1 MKLVL
6 SLLVIMF
13 AFTTI
18 NAADFD
24 QFAGSKPVLVAEN
37 KYVCSK
43 PLKYTDS
50 DGAIKEDK
58 VFFIF
63 EKLTYRNLKFWV
75 DYTRQQKEG
84 ADLKD
89 SENPELKLSEKI
101 SEGLDPLIGSMM
113 LFTTLAFVGMTEET
127 PETIKKAEAI
137 GSVFEGSN
145 DPEIL
150 HFLDEVQQTFPYD
163 IWMSYS
169 TRKDPSAN
177 NISNED
183 IEMVMSVFAKHG
195 CPFTSH
201 VGISKNYLFF
211 LPESLPHK
219 EIGMQLHASAMV
231 TVEQIYGH
239 GVHSHMITR
248 PTPLMAGLM
257 AKKLISGESVWINCD
272 MAYAQRTYYI
282 HTPAHS
288 HDRFPLDNRDPNTW
302 KLAVSE
308 HVRIFPRPLWFPHD
322 GYTGPMSGEHKTLGN
337 TYFTVSGVS
346 SIASPG
352 STHFAA
358 ALVAVSGPAL
368 SEIWYKPVDQ
378 ARGL

>member
-24 QFAGSKPVLVAEN
+24 QFAGSTPELVAEN

-50 DGAIKEDK
+50 DGAIKEDQ
-58 VFFIF
+58 VFFTH
-63 EKLTYRNLKFWV
+63 EKLTYKNLEFWMR
-75 DYTRQQKEG
+75 YTRQQKEG
-84 ADLKD
+84 AALKD
-89 SENPELKLSEKI
+89 TENAELKLSEKI
-101 SEGLDPLIGSMM
+101 SQGLDPLMFSLSLCPTNFFVATYQY
-113 LFTTLAFVGMTEET
+113 LFGGQ
-127 PETIKKAEAI
+127 K
-137 GSVFEGSN
+137 S
-145 DPEIL
+145 
-150 HFLDEVQQTFPYD
+150 YD

-169 TRKDPSAN
+169 TRKDPRAN

-201 VGISKNYLFF
+201 VGISRNYLFF
-211 LPESLPHK
+211 LPGSLPHK

-231 TVEQIYGH
+231 SVEQIYGP
-239 GVHSHMITR
+239 VQSHMITR

-257 AKKLISGESVWINCD
+257 AKKLVSGKSVWINCD
-272 MAYAQRTYYI
+272 MAYAQRTYFI
-282 HTPAHS
+282 RTPPHT
-288 HDRFPLDNRDPNTW
+288 HDRFPLDNRDRDTW
-302 KLAVSE
+302 KLAVSKDD
-308 HVRIFPRPLWFPHD
+308 VRTFPRPLWFPHD

-337 TYFTVSGVS
+337 TYFTVSGAS
-346 SIASPG
+346 SIASSG
-352 STHFAA
+352 SLHFAA

-368 SEIWYKPVDQ
+368 SEIWYKPVD
-378 ARGL
+378 

>member
-6 SLLVIMF
+6 SLLVTMF

-18 NAADFD
+18 NAAAFD
-24 QFAGSKPVLVAEN
+24 QSAGSTPELVAEN

-50 DGAIKEDK
+50 DGSIKEDK

-84 ADLKD
+84 AALKD
-89 SENPELKLSEKI
+89 IESPELKLSEKI
-101 SEGLDPLIGSMM
+101 SEGLDPLIGSMR

-127 PETIKKAEAI
+127 PETIKKVEAI
-137 GSVFEGSN
+137 ESVFEGSN

-150 HFLDEVQQTFPYD
+150 HSLDEVQQTFPYD

-169 TRKDPSAN
+169 TRKDPRTTSIN
-177 NISNED
+177 NDDLEI
-183 IEMVMSVFAKHG
+183 VMSGFAKLG
-195 CPFTSH
+195 CPFTTH
-201 VGISKNYLFF
+201 IGISRNYLFC
-211 LPESLPHK
+211 LPEAMPHK
-219 EIGMQLHASAMV
+219 EMAMQQHASAV
-231 TVEQIYGH
+231 VAVAQIYGS
-239 GVHSHMITR
+239 GVQSHMITR

-257 AKKLISGESVWINCD
+257 TKKLISGVSVWNPCD
-272 MAYAQRTYYI
+272 MAYAQRKYYI
-282 HTPAHS
+282 HPPAHS
-288 HDRFPLDNRDPNTW
+288 HDRFPLDNRDPSTW

-308 HVRIFPRPLWFPHD
+308 HDVRAFPRPLWFPHD
-322 GYTGPMSGEHKTLGN
+322 GYTGPMSGEHQTLGN
-337 TYFTVSGVS
+337 TYLSVSGVS
-346 SIASPG
+346 SIASSY

-358 ALVAVSGPAL
+358 ELVAVSAPAL
-368 SEIWYKPVDQ
+368 SDIWYRPVE
-378 ARGL
+378 